1 MTQKQRMKR
10 KKIYARRRRLILACV
25 LLLCVGLILLC
36 VALLKIFTGPEST
49 PSDPSRSE
57 TVSATETTPPP
68 TTATTV
74 PAPTA
79 NPTLDSQITATG
91 AVIYDKTAGRLLY
104 SKNGTLKLYP
114 ASMTKL
120 LTAITAIEYGTE
132 GLTFTVGT
140 EIKLLGLNSS
150 TAGLEAGDQLTFPM
164 LLDLM
169 MLPSGN
175 DASYVVAAHIGRLSL
190 ENDDASDAEAVAEFA
205 RMMNETARE
214 LGAENSHFTNP
225 DGYHDPEHYS
235 TAEDMLLITQ
245 RAMEIPSIR
254 ESVVKSGS
262 YDEYKALLQYVRSH
276 DLTVQ
281 ENYDYV
287 CSIVDVDE
295 LANWWIVESFF
306 NNTDTGNIRFYKEK
320 GEGHKWRWILY
331 DLDWALSPSTYDW
344 NMVEEIVNPSGHGV
358 GHNFSTDLMCGLMKN
373 RTFREKFITT
383 YGSYLRTVFATER
396 LLSIYDGLIAEI
408 SDEMVYHMQRWAKT
422 DNSVGGAVVAPR
434 SLESWKANCDRL
446 RGIVEKKT
454 AMTRQNVIDTFTK
467 SSYTRAYRMTEA
479 DVLALLDKE

>member
-10 KKIYARRRRLILACV
+10 KKIYARRRRLIVACV

-36 VALLKIFTGPEST
+36 VALLKIFTGEEST
-49 PSDPSRSE
+49 SSGPSRSE
-57 TVSATETTPPP
+57 TVSATETNPPP
-68 TTATTV
+68 TTTTTV
-74 PAPTA
+74 PAPTV

-190 ENDDASDAEAVAEFA
+190 ENDAASDVEAVAEFA

-245 RAMEIPSIR
+245 RAMEIPAIR
-254 ESVVKSGS
+254 ESVVKPKARVKMLSGKDRTYGNS
-262 YDEYKALLQYVRSH
+262 NKLVQPASPYYYEGCIGIKTGSTDEAGACLSAGALKQGREVYVIVMQSQDDDTRYTDAIALL
-276 DLTVQ
+276 
-281 ENYDYV
+281 
-287 CSIVDVDE
+287 
-295 LANWWIVESFF
+295 
-306 NNTDTGNIRFYKEK
+306 
-320 GEGHKWRWILY
+320 
-331 DLDWALSPSTYDW
+331 
-344 NMVEEIVNPSGHGV
+344 
-358 GHNFSTDLMCGLMKN
+358 NF
-373 RTFREKFITT
+373 
-383 YGSYLRTVFATER
+383 
-396 LLSIYDGLIAEI
+396 
-408 SDEMVYHMQRWAKT
+408 
-422 DNSVGGAVVAPR
+422 
-434 SLESWKANCDRL
+434 
-446 RGIVEKKT
+446 
-454 AMTRQNVIDTFTK
+454 
-467 SSYTRAYRMTEA
+467 AYSQP
-479 DVLALLDKE
+479 